1 MYMFKPSVSAVGKP
15 SVELISSLC
24 PIVALQRDAMRDCEL
39 LLSISGEIKQ
49 ELSWVGKVTLL
60 PTGDV
65 SVYHVT
71 EVALVK
77 QVVSSASTALDAV
90 ALAQLADKW
99 MDVENG
105 YNPLKFLAHSHPG
118 FSTDPSPRDQETMRS
133 FIRGPATPPFLVR
146 AIFTA
151 CATDA
156 LVDFTVFDYKKGVM
170 FCHVPWRA
178 VDDDRRSALE
188 QLVEELVSDQ
198 VIGTPVAAPIAIS
211 HGPRG
216 MMSPPVRVN
225 RETLSNVGLRQGG
238 PGDDHDDDC

>member
-1 MYMFKPSVSAVGKP
+1 MRMFKPSVSAVERP
-15 SVELISSLC
+15 SVELIESLC
-24 PIVALQRDAMRDCEL
+24 PTIALQRSAMTDCEL
-39 LLSISGEIKQ
+39 LSSISGKMGK
-49 ELSWVGKVTLL
+49 ELAWVGKVTLL
-60 PTGDV
+60 PTGNV

-77 QVVSSASTALDAV
+77 QVVSSASTVLDAI

-99 MDVENG
+99 MEVENG

-146 AIFTA
+146 AIFTT

-156 LVDFTVFDYKKGVM
+156 LVDFTVLDYQRGIM
-170 FCHVPWRA
+170 FCHVPWRV

-188 QLVEELVSDQ
+188 QLVMELVSDQ
-198 VIGTPVAAPIAIS
+198 AIGTPVAAPIAIS
-211 HGPRG
+211 RG
-216 MMSPPVRVN
+216 VWGQPSPAHVN
-225 RETLSNVGLRQGG
+225 RAPLVNVRLKQGG